1 MKKLVKRWIAGVS
14 AAALLV
20 SAVGFDAFTNVFLRS
35 VSADADRGK
44 TGKSTGF
51 DDLEQDTQK
60 GSSGYVYNTG
70 YGLHTNKTATEA
82 TDVKDG
88 RTFDVNL
95 ESWYVGENP
104 VDVATILDASGSM
117 AWTVDTLEPLEIDYK
132 ALEDIG
138 INNKDALIGLQNQPE
153 NGGYLPQNVVDLI
166 LRPENTDNSKLSY
179 NGYQYYIYDGRSSA
193 SEFVPLGYWDGSTN
207 DPTANTSLIG
217 YYPFDG
223 SLENKAP
230 MKTGGT
236 GTYIMHAEDNGGT
249 FSETATPTK
258 IVLPPVKEDSSIAG
272 DLIVS
277 EMVNTGALLSDVT
290 CSGSFTISL
299 RVKSSFTSS
308 GSTDG
313 YDALPLVYIGK
324 DDGSDYIQLQR
335 QSSAGGD
342 TRKIEIVDESDL
354 KIQSSNKLY
363 TKDGTKDNQHVF
375 GYERWVNVNLV
386 YDADNNLLKLYY
398 NDDKDAGTYADS
410 KLPITSKSYE
420 FSPENYKIII
430 GGNVNGKSLKVQEDT
445 YITDLCVFNR
455 ALSEPEI
462 NELNDST
469 KKIKSP
475 KNLSF
480 YDNLTAN
487 YNFDNPSNILEN
499 TVKPDSGL
507 TYIQQPTGGSGFGTD
522 PITSSDAAEPTY
534 VDDAASGK
542 NSLNVSATSS
552 IGSVLLDAAPTND
565 GNFTISFAIKHA
577 DKDHQQRNGVAE
589 IMYLGNMDLSKNEYY
604 HIARNWQ
611 LEKKEGEEKAEGIN
625 DDRHLRFFDKGET
638 GNTDTVRVEK
648 VFPNETEQPWSVI
661 TYVVENYKI
670 YAYKEGEL
678 AGIYDGS
685 KDGILESLDTDAI
698 NIIIAGL
705 KDEYK
710 GSDIYIDDLYVFN
723 DALTAGQVNLYF
735 GKELC
740 DSTTYKVDKTTR
752 ETVIDKALYHAKNAD
767 GTEFAQINPTLYEN
781 TDASARRG
789 WYYVNSHS
797 KWADIEG
804 CLEGGKQYLGLIND
818 PCLAEYP
825 PKSDQIGAKEEES
838 IDEPEGDIRN
848 DNKSVATRP
857 PGAPYA
863 DAITSG
869 NDPDKVYDYEGDKER
884 SIQFYVDPAG
894 YLRCFFCTGDRSW
907 KSSKIDGTTYWNYT
921 PRTFCSLV
929 YKKTPYDVD
938 AKTGQATKYEQ
949 LNEALNQFYTA
960 LANNSDLTNSAIVRF
975 STNNVGE
982 KLDQLIMKDWTNWS
996 EYYQNLQAS
1005 EKTGKDE
1012 ELKAKYMHD
1021 LLIPEPG
1028 ETSTKTT
1035 TSAAQKIKEYPY
1047 VMTGGTYTWTGLKSF
1062 YDNMVN
1068 TAGKESGDR
1077 VYDIANDAR
1086 DKYLIIFTDGRDNA
1100 IEQTDAT
1107 NNSHKDNVTQ
1117 APEGETANTNSEL
1130 AGLWAD
1136 KLKEEGYTIFCV
1148 MMAAG
1153 SISPTAN
1160 PDEYNKA
1167 FDFLT
1172 TLAGGKETEKEIKK
1186 VEQQIKELDETDPKY
1201 EGNKADLEKQIEKIK
1216 AANVIVADP
1225 TKEGSTTV
1233 EAFQNILKQIQQP
1246 RNDYTVQD
1254 YIDPRFDLIGK
1265 DAESNEVIYHLGA
1278 GGEVTFTDTNN
1289 TKLSQIQVA
1298 VPDGTKATLKS
1309 GDKANNIIDNIDKT
1323 DIVGLP
1329 YTPQDS
1335 YMVNRTDSSDMTGD
1349 GIGTGYLYYDD
1360 VKDMYY
1366 LRWTNQII
1374 PMENEVLD
1382 TNNTGKKL
1390 NVWSATIRLKAKD
1403 DFIGGNNILTNGNE
1417 AGENLVYSD
1426 ATIENMDKN
1435 PNLYFT
1441 ADKVAECTD
1450 SLTSE
1455 VNIPYR
1461 DKLERLSGTDRKINA
1476 VDAGGVSQAVY
1487 GDGIDIPSSGFPR
1500 TTVNVRLLK
1509 LDAKNLNDVIYMGEV
1524 ISPTMMLADL
1534 ENDYMT
1540 GSYYLEYLER
1550 YAYRVY
1556 GEKADN
1562 KPLLDL
1568 LNEWLKINDT
1578 NFTEKTFTIPYMY
1591 LPDPEYDDD
1600 GKLSKTG
1607 EKVVIQNSS
1616 GASWVGNNI
1625 DFADPNLRDV
1635 TGFITYTWKR
1645 DDGNHEEQQ
1654 LMPTGSSD
1662 PTEETKYDITKEY
1675 VVKNTEQIVYNLQLK
1690 FTPLKETK
1698 EELKDFKLDQNFIK
1712 GEGGEPGD
1720 KFFNIGT
1727 DGEFAEMTT
1736 DLAWSTETA
1745 GRADYLKAMVKEVR
1759 TYTPHVIYN
1768 ETTKKW
1774 ELIGEGKENEALEE
1788 YDKIDQTT
1796 IDTTKNTVTD
1806 SGVYDWNKDYKPVV
1820 GNVQLEGGDI
1830 ATYTST
1836 PENVNFTDAAGG
1848 KIEGTTGKAISLAA
1862 NTTYVKDVVNGAI
1875 ALELVVDGR
1884 YLKGTNP
1891 EIDADKTFT
1900 FDAVRYYDDMLD
1912 PLTYGDNHKLNADT
1926 DKTGKKYQ
1934 LTFTVDEKTLPKEPK
1949 DDQLY
1954 TVWATLVE
1962 IKVDN
1967 GSDYISITEKA
1978 TEANPYLGYTA
1989 KDALPIG
1996 TYVIQTVPN
2005 NETANNSLK
2014 NSQFYLGENES
2025 SKVYFQYLKLDKNS
2039 DSYKYNRFPESVY
2052 TVSENAATDA
2062 NDPEYLIQNGAT
2074 DNAPK
2079 NIAESER
2086 EKKTDGT
2093 NETQTLTFYLGTV
2106 ETREINGKNVANT
2119 KGYSKDDEDDPDK
2132 DYIKDRL
2139 GIMLLSTDN
2148 NALTISKE
2156 VTNTNTETK
2165 TYEERPWNFTITLNS
2180 EDTDW
2185 TSKEAKVKW
2194 YKLDEDGN
2202 WIVDT
2207 SRTDNT
2213 ITFVPDGG
2221 IKYTAT
2227 IKLKHDEKVVITDL
2241 PEGTWQVTE
2250 TYETLSDTVYTP
2262 HNNAI
2267 GDENWLYKKSNVTNT
2282 HDLQPNS
2289 SVDFINEF
2297 PYELPSAGGEG
2308 IDRYIF
2314 FGTMITV
2321 ASVLLA
2327 AMLWHGRRK
2336 RRAR

>member
-51 DDLEQDTQK
+51 DDLEKDTDEA
-60 GSSGYVYNTG
+60 GNYNTG
-70 YGLHTNKTATEA
+70 YGLHTNKTASIAEGY
-82 TDVKDG
+82 DDG

-193 SEFVPLGYWDGSTN
+193 SEFVPLGYWDGTTTLN
-207 DPTANTSLIG
+207 PTENSSLIG
-217 YYPFDG
+217 YYPFEN
-223 SLENKAP
+223 SLKNEAP

-249 FSETATPTK
+249 FESAGTPVQPITPIPVTESGGSLDNDSIDLSETIK
-258 IVLPPVKEDSSIAG
+258 K
-272 DLIVS
+272 
-277 EMVNTGALLSDVT
+277 GALLLDVNANEA
-290 CSGSFTISL
+290 FTIGM
-299 RVKSSFTSS
+299 RIKSSVADSTHKEEFESVPLAYIGNETGTDYISLCRRGDTDARRIAVYRNGMSS
-308 GSTDG
+308 DNRIINSEPTIFKDNNTKWNNVILSYDGNTLKLVVYNNGGDILYDGSTNLTG
-313 YDALPLVYIGK
+313 FNSK
-324 DDGSDYIQLQR
+324 DL
-335 QSSAGGD
+335 
-342 TRKIEIVDESDL
+342 
-354 KIQSSNKLY
+354 
-363 TKDGTKDNQHVF
+363 
-375 GYERWVNVNLV
+375 
-386 YDADNNLLKLYY
+386 
-398 NDDKDAGTYADS
+398 
-410 KLPITSKSYE
+410 
-420 FSPENYKIII
+420 KIII
-430 GGNVNGKSLKVQEDT
+430 GEQLTEPTKPYSDMDMTAFCVFDKCLNDDEIGKLNNGIKELVDVKAIGDLTAYYGFTDGSLKNEVSAENGSLK
-445 YITDLCVFNR
+445 YIEQGSKGSILG
-455 ALSEPEI
+455 SELI
-462 NELNDST
+462 
-469 KKIKSP
+469 
-475 KNLSF
+475 
-480 YDNLTAN
+480 
-487 YNFDNPSNILEN
+487 
-499 TVKPDSGL
+499 
-507 TYIQQPTGGSGFGTD
+507 GTD
-522 PITSSDAAEPTY
+522 PATPTY
-534 VDDAASGK
+534 ASDHVSGSH
-542 NSLNVSATSS
+542 SLNVTATSRL
-552 IGSVLLDAAPTND
+552 GSVLLDAAPVND

-611 LEKKEGEEKAEGIN
+611 LKKEEGQEKANGIN
-625 DDRHLRFFDKGET
+625 DDRHLRFFNIGKEGVDDSAHVQKAFET
-638 GNTDTVRVEK
+638 TEWCTATFVVDSGS
-648 VFPNETEQPWSVI
+648 VF
-661 TYVVENYKI
+661 
-670 YAYKEGEL
+670 AYKNGKPDAEKYSGT
-678 AGIYDGS
+678 AD
-685 KDGILESLDTDAI
+685 SLSADPI

-740 DSTTYKVDKTTR
+740 DATTYNEDGSVKNAV
-752 ETVIDKALYHAKNAD
+752 YHAKNAD

-781 TDASARRG
+781 TDAEARRG

-818 PCLAEYP
+818 PCLGE
-825 PKSDQIGAKEEES
+825 KETDPTKFVGGKTGEKVNL
-838 IDEPEGDIRN
+838 PEDTIEN
-848 DNKSVATRP
+848 DNKSIATRP

-863 DAITSG
+863 DAIASG
-869 NDPDKVYDYEGDKER
+869 NDPDKVYDYKGDKER
-884 SIQFYVDPAG
+884 SIRFYVDQEG
-894 YLRCFFCTGDRSW
+894 YLRCFFCTGDKSW
-907 KSSKIDGTTYWNYT
+907 KSSKVKDSSGKETTYWNYS

-960 LANNSDLTNSAIVRF
+960 LAKDSDLSNSAIVRF

-996 EYYQNLQAS
+996 EYYQNLPAS

-1062 YDNMVN
+1062 YDNMVD
-1068 TAGKESGDR
+1068 TTGKESGNR

-1148 MMAAG
+1148 MMATG

-1186 VEQQIKELDETDPKY
+1186 VEQQIKELDEIDPKY
-1201 EGNKADLEKQIEKIK
+1201 GGNKADLEKQIEEIK

-1265 DAESNEVIYHLGA
+1265 DADGNEVIYHLGA

-1366 LRWTNQII
+1366 LRWTDQII
-1374 PMENEVLD
+1374 PMENEAF
-1382 TNNTGKKL
+1382 TTGENPTPDKKL
-1390 NVWSATIRLKAKD
+1390 DVWSATIRLKAKA

-1450 SLTSE
+1450 PLTSE

-1568 LNEWLKINDT
+1568 LNEWLKIN
-1578 NFTEKTFTIPYMY
+1578 NEKETEKTFTIPYMY
-1591 LPDPEYDDD
+1591 LPDPNYKDDKLEKD
-1600 GKLSKTG
+1600 SSGKVMVS
-1607 EKVVIQNSS
+1607 NSS
-1616 GASWVGNNI
+1616 GATWDKDKNL
-1625 DFADPNLRDV
+1625 DFTDPNLRDV

-1645 DDGNHEEQQ
+1645 DDSSQEEQQ
-1654 LMPTGSSD
+1654 KTGETNATGD
-1662 PTEETKYDITKEY
+1662 PLYDITREY
-1675 VVKNTEQIVYNLQLK
+1675 VVKNTEQIKYNLQLK
-1690 FTPLKETK
+1690 FTPLQESALDGFSIDKEK
-1698 EELKDFKLDQNFIK
+1698 FIVDKDNKPI
-1712 GEGGEPGD
+1712 D
-1720 KFFNIGT
+1720 KFFAIDTNHEFT
-1727 DGEFAEMTT
+1727 DKDAVDNE
-1736 DLAWSTETA
+1736 LIAWTFTKRS
-1745 GRADYLKAMVKEVR
+1745 DYLQAMVKEQH
-1759 TYTPHVIYN
+1759 TYTWHIQYN
-1768 ETTKKW
+1768 DDQGKWKLSDKTIKETATNK
-1774 ELIGEGKENEALEE
+1774 
-1788 YDKIDQTT
+1788 
-1796 IDTTKNTVTD
+1796 DT
-1806 SGVYDWNKDYKPVV
+1806 YDWNSEYKPVV
-1820 GNVQLEGGDI
+1820 GSKQLENGKDNSIKGF
-1830 ATYTST
+1830 YTDT
-1836 PENVNFTDAAGG
+1836 PNNVNLLDVSGNSVTDD
-1848 KIEGTTGKAISLAA
+1848 EGTIKDGSGAPISLAA
-1862 NTTYVKDVVNGAI
+1862 NTTYVKDVVNGAL

-1884 YLKGTNP
+1884 YLKESPPKVNT
-1891 EIDADKTFT
+1891 DKTFT
-1900 FDAVRYYDDMLD
+1900 FDAVRYYDDPLD
-1912 PLTYGDNHKLNADT
+1912 PLPYGETAGVGKSMNADT
-1926 DKTGKKYQ
+1926 GEDGKKYK
-1934 LTFTVDEKTLPKEPK
+1934 LTFKVDGSTLPTEPK
-1949 DDQLY
+1949 ENQIY

-1967 GSDYISITEKA
+1967 GSDYISITKKA
-1978 TEANPYLGYTA
+1978 TETNPYLGYTA

-1996 TYVIQTVPN
+1996 TYVIQTVPD

-2014 NSQFYLGENES
+2014 NSQFYLGEDETGNAVHF
-2025 SKVYFQYLKLDKNS
+2025 KYLKLDKNS

-2074 DNAPK
+2074 DNAPE
-2079 NIAESER
+2079 NIADSNR
-2086 EKKTDGT
+2086 VKSIPGTD
-2093 NETQTLTFYLGTV
+2093 ETQTLTFYLGTV
-2106 ETREINGKNVANT
+2106 ETRKINGKNVANT
-2119 KGYSKDDEDDPDK
+2119 KGYSKDDEGHSGEN
-2132 DYIKDRL
+2132 YIKDRL

-2156 VTNTNTETK
+2156 VTNTNEKTEK
-2165 TYEERPWNFTITLNS
+2165 YEERSWNFTITLTPTGS
-2180 EDTDW
+2180 EWTDS
-2185 TSKEAKVKW
+2185 TIDVPVKW
-2194 YKLDEDGN
+2194 YKLNEDGN
-2202 WIVDT
+2202 WEQNT
-2207 SRTDNT
+2207 SIDENHPNNIEFRKTSESP
-2213 ITFVPDGG
+2213 I
-2221 IKYTAT
+2221 IYTASVP
-2227 IKLKHDEKVVITDL
+2227 IKHHEKVVITDL
-2241 PEGTWQVTE
+2241 PEGTWQVKEQELT
-2250 TYETLSDTVYTP
+2250 DAVYTP